1 MITIENY
8 KPEYQCYFEAFN
20 KAWLEKYYVV
30 EAIDEYVL
38 THPEEAILNDGG
50 RILFAVYNEAV
61 VGTVALRKVDE
72 GVMEFT
78 KMAVDEKYQG
88 LGAGKRLCEAAI
100 QLARDLKQE
109 KLVLYSQTQ
118 LQTALSIYRKYG
130 FIDKPIDGTKYKRAD
145 VYMEMSLLDGEMS

>member
-1 MITIENY
+1 MITIEKY
-8 KPEYQCYFEAFN
+8 KPEYQRYFEAFN
-20 KAWLEKYYVV
+20 KAWLEKYFVV

-50 RILFAVYNEAV
+50 QILFAVYQNEV
-61 VGTVALRKVDE
+61 IGTVALRKVAD

-88 LGAGKRLCEAAI
+88 LGAGKLLCEAAI
-100 QLARDLKQE
+100 ALARDLKLQ

-118 LQTALSIYRKYG
+118 LETAVGIYRKYG
-130 FIDKPIDGTKYKRAD
+130 FEHKPIDSSKYKRAD
-145 VYMEMSLLDGEMS
+145 VYMEMDLLYES